1 MEITKTDIMK
11 VVEESCTEVFI
22 EMKDDAKK
30 IVTEEII
37 PAVAAAKNTFIDGL
51 KKESETASSDVKL
64 RNGVII
70 VAIKF
75 TSIIVS
81 KIFDKI
87 FADTESIASE
97 TQPVNDATVAETT
110 APVQP

>member
-37 PAVAAAKNTFIDGL
+37 PAVAAAKDNFIDEL
-51 KKESETASSDVKL
+51 KKESETASAGVKL
-64 RNGVII
+64 RNGAII
-70 VAIKF
+70 IAVKFASVVANK
-75 TSIIVS
+75 IV
-81 KIFDKI
+81 DKI
-87 FADTESIASE
+87 FADPEPTVEPAPE
-97 TQPVNDATVAETT
+97 T
-110 APVQP
+110 PVQ